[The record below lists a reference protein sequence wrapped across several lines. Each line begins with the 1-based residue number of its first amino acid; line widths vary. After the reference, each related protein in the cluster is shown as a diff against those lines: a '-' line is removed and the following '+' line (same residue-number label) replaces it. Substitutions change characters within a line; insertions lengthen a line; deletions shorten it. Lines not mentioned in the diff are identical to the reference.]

1 MLIGDEERPVI
12 RPSVAQ
18 PLRPGLVFQKIEITK
33 VADGVLTIGRL
44 KAGDDQVNRHLPI
57 VRTHHHRPSVEQYGR
72 RPSLNTVPTEGLV
85 F

>member
-18 PLRPGLVFQKIEITK
+18 SLRPGLVFQKIERTK

-44 KAGDDQVNRHLPI
+44 KAGDDQVVGSSNPI
-57 VRTHHHRPSVEQYGR
+57 
-72 RPSLNTVPTEGLV
+72 
-85 F
+85 FD